1 MPDASQLG
9 FELKEARMQDL
20 KNRQNG
26 TPTDNLALQAG
37 GKNVRIKY

>member
-9 FELKEARMQDL
+9 FELKEARLQDT
-20 KNRQNG
+20 KNRQNSI
-26 TPTDNLALQAG
+26 TTDNLALQAG